1 MFDKYLNKVKD
12 TLNIDDVQVQDIKE
26 RTTKAIHEAKD
37 KIDEFKKSEE
47 YKDLKKDA
55 LYIYAKTKKTVIDFS
70 KSDEYKNFK
79 KDVVLLLDKSE
90 EKSKVLYE
98 TLNHKYGK
106 LTNENWYYK
115 AAETCEEISD
125 AIQREP
131 SGTSQKVVNGVIGKA
146 GAIGTSAGIFSIAAA
161 LGTAS
166 TGTAIGSLSGAAFT
180 SSALAWLGGSVAIG
194 GAIVTVASVAGG
206 IGAVYGIKHL
216 SRKYLYGEK
225 RDKEEDLSLI
235 EQKIVESCISLSC
248 AFRKFDEEKKELDY
262 ISAKALYKDALKP
275 IYDELKQIEIQ
286 TYNWEKLARKNL
298 VDSIER
304 LKHIIIFLNNYIVSN
319 PIKIGI
325 VSAVTMQLLSNE
337 IDSFNADEELVL
349 EALRRSNN
357 DLTDAS
363 NEELSE
369 YIQSLEPNQIQ
380 GLHNNIKGIY
390 HELKYQNME
399 NSDDDIYRVE
409 LFEET
414 NHAGTDIK
422 LINELTGEVKEF
434 QLKATNSLSYIN
446 EHNERYEDIEVIA
459 TSEVASQSEDILDS
473 GVTVE
478 QVNETV
484 SDTFKQLDND
494 SAVSSSMSV
503 AAIVSLAKNVNIL
516 LKGKEISE
524 EEKSK
529 LLQDGVIAAG
539 VAGITS
545 LIFF

>member
-1 MFDKYLNKVKD
+1 M
-12 TLNIDDVQVQDIKE
+12 
-26 RTTKAIHEAKD
+26 
-37 KIDEFKKSEE
+37 
-47 YKDLKKDA
+47 
-55 LYIYAKTKKTVIDFS
+55 
-70 KSDEYKNFK
+70 
-79 KDVVLLLDKSE
+79 
-90 EKSKVLYE
+90 
-98 TLNHKYGK
+98 
-106 LTNENWYYK
+106 
-115 AAETCEEISD
+115 
-125 AIQREP
+125 
-131 SGTSQKVVNGVIGKA
+131 
-146 GAIGTSAGIFSIAAA
+146 
-161 LGTAS
+161 
-166 TGTAIGSLSGAAFT
+166 
-180 SSALAWLGGSVAIG
+180 
-194 GAIVTVASVAGG
+194 
-206 IGAVYGIKHL
+206 
-216 SRKYLYGEK
+216 
-225 RDKEEDLSLI
+225 
-235 EQKIVESCISLSC
+235 
-248 AFRKFDEEKKELDY
+248 
-262 ISAKALYKDALKP
+262 KP

-414 NHAGTDIK
+414 NHAGADIK

>member
-1 MFDKYLNKVKD
+1 MFDKYIS
-12 TLNIDDVQVQDIKE
+12 NI
-26 RTTKAIHEAKD
+26 KD
-37 KIDEFKKSEE
+37 KIYELEENKEYQNLKRNSFKS
-47 YKDLKKDA
+47 YLNSKKI
-55 LYIYAKTKKTVIDFS
+55 LIDFS
-70 KSDEYKNFK
+70 KT
-79 KDVVLLLDKSE
+79 SE
-90 EKSKVLYE
+90 KKSKELYE

-106 LTNENWYYK
+106 ITKENWYYK
-115 AAETCEEISD
+115 AAISCEEISD

-131 SGTSQKVVNGVIGKA
+131 NGTSQKVVNGIVGKA
-146 GAIGTSAGIFSIAAA
+146 GAIGTSAGIFSIAAS

-180 SSALAWLGGSVAIG
+180 SSALAWIGGSVAIG
-194 GAIVTVASVAGG
+194 GVIVTVASVAGG

-225 RDKEEDLSLI
+225 RDKEEDLSLM

-248 AFRKFDEEKKELDY
+248 AFRKLDEEKKELDY
-262 ISAKALYKDALKP
+262 ISAKALYTDALKP
-275 IYDELKQIEIQ
+275 IYDELKQLEVQ
-286 TYNWEKLARKNL
+286 THNWEKLARKNL

-304 LKHIIIFLNNYIVSN
+304 LKHIIIFLNNYIISN

-337 IDSFNADEELVL
+337 INSFSEDEELVL

-357 DLTDAS
+357 DLTEAS

-369 YIQSLEPNQIQ
+369 YIQGLEPNQIQ

-390 HELKYQNME
+390 HELKYQDME

-414 NHAGTDIK
+414 NHAGADIK

-434 QLKATNSLSYIN
+434 QLKATNNLSYIN
-446 EHNERYEDIEVIA
+446 KHNERYEDIDLIVPDDIVEQVKDA
-459 TSEVASQSEDILDS
+459 TNS
-473 GVTVE
+473 GVTNKE
-478 QVNETV
+478 INETV
-484 SDTFKQLDND
+484 NNTFIQLDND

-503 AAIVSLAKNVNIL
+503 SAIVSLAKNINIL

-545 LIFF
+545 LMFF